1 MLNYVKPGRF
11 IIEEEKEERGY
22 LYARY
27 AVQPLERG
35 YSIMLGNSLRR
46 VLLSSIPSV
55 AVTRVKMKDVYHEYD
70 TLVGVKEDVLQILL
84 NIKQLQIKAV
94 SSIRE
99 EPVVLV
105 AQKKG
110 PGILTAKDITCPM
123 EVKIANPELKIAT
136 LNEDADVYM
145 EMFAEVGKGY
155 LPISEMELGNDIQIL
170 PIDGIFSPVVKVNF
184 RTEDVRVGKKTD
196 YDKLI
201 LEIWTKKSITPNEAL
216 KKAIEIMIE
225 HYDFLEKNFPVE
237 LNPIELIE
245 SRDEVEKEE
254 QIDKEEDETQRNEE
268 NEESRKV
275 EEEDAYSIYDKMK
288 IDELELSVRSLNC
301 LKRDKIET
309 VGDLLRRSEKDL
321 LHIRNFGNKSLREVN
336 EKLRAFGLK
345 LKAE

>member
-1 MLNYVKPGRF
+1 MLNYVKPERF
-11 IIEEEKEERGY
+11 IIEEEKEDRGY

-55 AVTRVKMKDVYHEYD
+55 AVTKVKMKDVYHEYD

-94 SSIRE
+94 SPIKE
-99 EPVVLV
+99 EPVVLI
-105 AQKKG
+105 AQKSG

-136 LNEDADVYM
+136 LNEDADVYI

-201 LEIWTKKSITPNEAL
+201 LEVWTKKSITPDEAL

-237 LNPIELIE
+237 LNTVELTE
-245 SRDEVEKEE
+245 RKNEGEKE
-254 QIDKEEDETQRNEE
+254 QSDKEEEPQESEENKESEKNEE
-268 NEESRKV
+268 ENV
-275 EEEDAYSIYDKMK
+275 YSIYDKMK

-301 LKRDKIET
+301 LKRDKRET

-321 LHIRNFGNKSLREVN
+321 LRIRNFGNKSLREVN
-336 EKLRAFGLK
+336 EKLKAFGLK

>member
-1 MLNYVKPGRF
+1 MLNYIKPERF
-11 IIEEEKEERGY
+11 IVEEEKEERGY

-55 AVTRVKMKDVYHEYD
+55 AVTKVKIRDVYHEYD

-84 NIKQLQIKAV
+84 NVKQLQIKA
-94 SSIRE
+94 IAPIKD
-99 EPVVLV
+99 EPIILI

-110 PGILTAKDITCPM
+110 PGILRAKDIKCPL

-136 LNEDADVYM
+136 LNEDADVYI
-145 EMFAEVGKGY
+145 EMFAEIGKGY
-155 LPISEMELGNDIQIL
+155 LPISEMDLGNDIQIL

-184 RTEDVRVGKKTD
+184 RTEDFRVGKKTD
-196 YDKLI
+196 YDRLV
-201 LEIWTKKSITPNEAL
+201 LEIWTKRSIEPNEAL
-216 KKAIEIMIE
+216 KKALEIMIE
-225 HYDFLEKNFPVE
+225 HFSFFLENFPGETSSVE
-237 LNPIELIE
+237 F
-245 SRDEVEKEE
+245 VEKENTTIE
-254 QIDKEEDETQRNEE
+254 SKEIEETVKTSGGNV
-268 NEESRKV
+268 EESNENKEKDDV
-275 EEEDAYSIYDKMK
+275 FSIYDKMK

-309 VGDLLRRSEKDL
+309 VGDLLRKSEKEL
-321 LHIRNFGNKSLREVN
+321 LKIRNFGDKSLKEVD
-336 EKLRAFGLK
+336 EKLKAFGLK

>member
-1 MLNYVKPGRF
+1 MLNYVKPERF

-55 AVTRVKMKDVYHEYD
+55 AVTKVKIKDVYHEYD

-94 SSIRE
+94 SPIKD
-99 EPVVLV
+99 EPITLV

-110 PGILTAKDITCPM
+110 PGILKAKDIICPM

-145 EMFAEVGKGY
+145 ELFAEIGKGY
-155 LPISEMELGNDIQIL
+155 LPISEMDLGNDIQIL

-184 RTEDVRVGKKTD
+184 RTEDFRVGKKTD
-196 YDKLI
+196 YDRLI

-225 HYDFLEKNFPVE
+225 HFDFLDKNFPGEIQAVE
-237 LNPIELIE
+237 LSGSEE
-245 SRDEVEKEE
+245 SVKEEVKEEKEE
-254 QIDKEEDETQRNEE
+254 AKEESEQKAASEE
-268 NEESRKV
+268 KDS
-275 EEEDAYSIYDKMK
+275 AYSIYDKMK

-309 VGDLLRRSEKDL
+309 VGDLLRRTEKDL
-321 LHIRNFGNKSLREVN
+321 LRIRNFGNKSLKEVD

>member
-1 MLNYVKPGRF
+1 MLNYVKPERF
-11 IIEEEKEERGY
+11 IIEEEKEDRGY

-55 AVTRVKMKDVYHEYD
+55 AVTKVKMKDVYHEYD

-94 SSIRE
+94 SPIKE
-99 EPVVLV
+99 EPVVLI

-136 LNEDADVYM
+136 LNEDADVYI

-201 LEIWTKKSITPNEAL
+201 LEVWTKKSITPDEAL

-237 LNPIELIE
+237 LNTVELTE
-245 SRDEVEKEE
+245 RKNEVEEE
-254 QIDKEEDETQRNEE
+254 QSDKEEEPQKSEE
-268 NEESRKV
+268 NKESEKN

-336 EKLRAFGLK
+336 EKLKAFGLK

>member
-1 MLNYVKPGRF
+1 MLNYVKPEKF
-11 IIEEEKEERGY
+11 LIEEEKEERGY

-27 AVQPLERG
+27 TVQPLERG
-35 YSIMLGNSLRR
+35 YSIMIGNSLRR

-55 AVTRVKMKDVYHEYD
+55 AVTKVKIKDVYHEYD

-94 SSIRE
+94 SPIKE
-99 EPVVLV
+99 EPVTLIV
-105 AQKKG
+105 QKKG
-110 PGILTAKDITCPM
+110 AGVLRAKDITCPM

-136 LNEDADVYM
+136 LNEDADLYM
-145 EMFAEVGKGY
+145 ELYAEVGKGY
-155 LPISEMELGNDIQIL
+155 LPISEMDLGNDIQIL

-184 RTEDVRVGKKTD
+184 RTEDFRVGKKTD
-196 YDKLI
+196 YDRLV

-225 HYDFLEKNFPVE
+225 HYGFLEKNFPGETSSVE
-237 LNPIELIE
+237 L
-245 SRDEVEKEE
+245 VEEPVETK
-254 QIDKEEDETQRNEE
+254 KEEDM
-268 NEESRKV
+268 EST
-275 EEEDAYSIYDKMK
+275 EEEEKKEGKSEEKNDAYSIYDKMK

-321 LHIRNFGNKSLREVN
+321 LKIRNFGDKSLKEVD
-336 EKLRAFGLK
+336 EKLKAFGLK
-345 LKAE
+345 LRAE

>member
-1 MLNYVKPGRF
+1 MLNYVKPERF
-11 IIEEEKEERGY
+11 IIEEEKEDRGY

-55 AVTRVKMKDVYHEYD
+55 AVTKVKMKDVYHEYD

-94 SSIRE
+94 SPIKE
-99 EPVVLV
+99 EPVVLI

-136 LNEDADVYM
+136 LNEDADVYI

-201 LEIWTKKSITPNEAL
+201 LEVWTKKSITPDEAL

-237 LNPIELIE
+237 LNTVELTE
-245 SRDEVEKEE
+245 RKDEVEEE
-254 QIDKEEDETQRNEE
+254 QSDKEEEPQKSEE
-268 NEESRKV
+268 NKESEKN

-336 EKLRAFGLK
+336 EKLKAFGLK

>member
-1 MLNYVKPGRF
+1 MLNYVKPERF

-55 AVTRVKMKDVYHEYD
+55 AVTKVKIKDVYHEYD

-94 SSIRE
+94 SPIKD
-99 EPVVLV
+99 EPIVLI

-110 PGILTAKDITCPM
+110 PGVLKAKDITCPM

-145 EMFAEVGKGY
+145 EMFAEIGKGY
-155 LPISEMELGNDIQIL
+155 LPISEMDLGNDIQIL

-184 RTEDVRVGKKTD
+184 RTEDFRVGKKTD
-196 YDKLI
+196 YDRLV

-216 KKAIEIMIE
+216 KKAIGIMIE
-225 HYDFLEKNFPVE
+225 HFNFLDKNFPAEFQAVE
-237 LNPIELIE
+237 LGESLEEASEEPVIEE
-245 SRDEVEKEE
+245 KNVEEKE
-254 QIDKEEDETQRNEE
+254 KVNEE
-268 NEESRKV
+268 KSEEKD
-275 EEEDAYSIYDKMK
+275 DAYSIYDKMK

-309 VGDLLRRSEKDL
+309 VGDLLRRTEKDL
-321 LHIRNFGNKSLREVN
+321 LRIRNFGNKSLKEVD

>member
-1 MLNYVKPGRF
+1 MLNYVKPERF

-55 AVTRVKMKDVYHEYD
+55 AVTKVKIKDVYHEYD

-94 SSIRE
+94 SPIKD
-99 EPVVLV
+99 EPIVLSV
-105 AQKKG
+105 QKKG
-110 PGILTAKDITCPM
+110 PGILQAKDITCPM
-123 EVKIANPELKIAT
+123 EVKIANPDLKIAT

-145 EMFAEVGKGY
+145 ELFAEVGKGY
-155 LPISEMELGNDIQIL
+155 LPISEMDLGNDIQIL

-184 RTEDVRVGKKTD
+184 RTEDFRVGKKTD
-196 YDKLI
+196 YDRLI
-201 LEIWTKKSITPNEAL
+201 LEVWTKKSITPNEAL

-225 HYDFLEKNFPVE
+225 HFDFLNKNFPGEVPTVE
-237 LNPIELIE
+237 LT
-245 SRDEVEKEE
+245 EKEE
-254 QIDKEEDETQRNEE
+254 ATEKAEEKSEKKEEVEEKSNEE
-268 NEESRKV
+268 KNDE
-275 EEEDAYSIYDKMK
+275 YSVYDKMK

-309 VGDLLRRSEKDL
+309 VGDLLRRTEKDL
-321 LHIRNFGNKSLREVN
+321 LRIRNFGNKSLKEVD

>member
-1 MLNYVKPGRF
+1 MLNYVKPERF
-11 IIEEEKEERGY
+11 IIEEEKEDRGY

-55 AVTRVKMKDVYHEYD
+55 AVTKVKMKDVYHEYD

-94 SSIRE
+94 SPIKE
-99 EPVVLV
+99 EPVVLI
-105 AQKKG
+105 AQKSG

-136 LNEDADVYM
+136 LNEDADVYI

-201 LEIWTKKSITPNEAL
+201 LEVWTKKSITPDEAL

-237 LNPIELIE
+237 LNTVELTE
-245 SRDEVEKEE
+245 RKNEGEKE
-254 QIDKEEDETQRNEE
+254 QSDKEEEPQESEENKESEKNEE
-268 NEESRKV
+268 ENV
-275 EEEDAYSIYDKMK
+275 YSIYDKMK

-321 LHIRNFGNKSLREVN
+321 LRIRNFGNKSLREVN
-336 EKLRAFGLK
+336 EKLKAFGLK

>member
-1 MLNYVKPGRF
+1 MLNYIKPERF
-11 IIEEEKEERGY
+11 IVEEEKEERGY

-55 AVTRVKMKDVYHEYD
+55 AVTRVKIRDVYHEYD

-84 NIKQLQIKAV
+84 NVKQLQIKA
-94 SSIRE
+94 IAPIKD
-99 EPVVLV
+99 EPIILI

-110 PGILTAKDITCPM
+110 PGILRAKDIKCPL

-136 LNEDADVYM
+136 LNEDADVYI
-145 EMFAEVGKGY
+145 EMFAEIGKGY
-155 LPISEMELGNDIQIL
+155 LPISEMDLGNDIQIL

-184 RTEDVRVGKKTD
+184 RTEDFRVGKKTD
-196 YDKLI
+196 YDRLV
-201 LEIWTKKSITPNEAL
+201 LEIWTKRSIEPNEAL
-216 KKAIEIMIE
+216 KKALEIMIE
-225 HYDFLEKNFPVE
+225 HFNFFLENFPGETSSVE
-237 LNPIELIE
+237 F
-245 SRDEVEKEE
+245 VEKENVAIE
-254 QIDKEEDETQRNEE
+254 SKEMEE
-268 NEESRKV
+268 KVKTSGGNVEESSENKEKNDV
-275 EEEDAYSIYDKMK
+275 FSIYDKMK

-309 VGDLLRRSEKDL
+309 VGDLLRKSEKEL
-321 LHIRNFGNKSLREVN
+321 LKIRNFGDKSLKEVD
-336 EKLRAFGLK
+336 EKLKAFGLK

>member
-1 MLNYVKPGRF
+1 MLNYVKPKRF
-11 IIEEEKEERGY
+11 IIEEEREERGY

-55 AVTRVKMKDVYHEYD
+55 AVTKVKIKDVYHEYD

-84 NIKQLQIKAV
+84 NVKQLQIKA
-94 SSIRE
+94 IAPIKD
-99 EPVVLV
+99 EPIILI

-110 PGILTAKDITCPM
+110 PGILRAKDIKCPL

-136 LNEDADVYM
+136 LNEDADVYI
-145 EMFAEVGKGY
+145 EMFAEIGKGY
-155 LPISEMELGNDIQIL
+155 LPISEMDLGNDIQIL

-184 RTEDVRVGKKTD
+184 RTEDFRVGKKTD
-196 YDKLI
+196 YDRLV
-201 LEIWTKKSITPNEAL
+201 LEIWTKRSIEPNEAL
-216 KKAIEIMIE
+216 KKALEIMIE
-225 HYDFLEKNFPVE
+225 HFNFFLENFPGETLSVE
-237 LNPIELIE
+237 F
-245 SRDEVEKEE
+245 VEKENTV
-254 QIDKEEDETQRNEE
+254 ITSKEEEKAVKTDGE
-268 NEESRKV
+268 NVEESSESKKK
-275 EEEDAYSIYDKMK
+275 EDIFSIYDKMK

-309 VGDLLRRSEKDL
+309 VGDLLRKSEKEL
-321 LHIRNFGNKSLREVN
+321 LKIRNFGDKSLKEVD
-336 EKLRAFGLK
+336 EKLKAFGLK